1 VWGTLLQALE
11 KSIIGTYMEQN
22 DSLNFFMRFIQER
35 HDEFKNNVRTL
46 FSVLVTENKD
56 KKVELNN
63 IALDSSENLIRSISQ
78 ADCPEWLRQISS
90 RLKWFKE
97 NHNRH
102 KEANKI
108 LLDTL
113 IKYNQELESH
123 KWSFGDKTTDG
134 SFNFDDIYERFK
146 SDSKLPELF
155 DALISTLEKMIV
167 SNEIDSLRTLTSLKQ
182 LLSLLRQNKNG
193 SYFSVMASWEFIGGF
208 LKNVMWESLDQIAPV
223 KVLKDS
229 FEKTVSEMDIE
240 LESVHDSIAAE
251 MKSKYNT
258 AVSSLTYKRQSENIL
273 EDQTEEV

>member
-1 VWGTLLQALE
+1 
-11 KSIIGTYMEQN
+11 MEQN